1 MSTLVTPSAKAHER
15 VTGRWVQ
22 DIEVENGKDRF
33 VYYAKMIVGTPIPW
47 MLSALVVL
55 TFFSRAGSEIA
66 AWICAILTF
75 VYIIAD
81 RIGRT
86 KEFRFFRVGSDFF
99 LFGFL
104 LVSVISASSS
114 ASGEDSLA
122 TLGDARWILL
132 MYGLAYCWEL
142 FPGLNRIFFL
152 MLGSAAALATYALWQ
167 HFTGLDPIRQI
178 VLANAPTQSHPYFI
192 PTGFFSSAETLGTVL
207 AVVLPLPAAAFLLA
221 DRKDDW
227 HERYIPLGLVVLL
240 SLAVFWT
247 YRPGLWIAAVLGLVV
262 TLLQKGRSR
271 SKQWF
276 TLVTTLLGFFLVVLF
291 AMYSGNPGA
300 MLDSVEQNE
309 VVRATQQ
316 RAQIN
321 NEVALWQNST
331 WIGVGHAAVRSAQYD
346 STTGNVYFQLLA
358 QSGVFGVAFY
368 LLFILSFLLMTYRIY
383 AEIPESHYW
392 HRVLISGGLGA
403 QVAFHAAGLYWSTM
417 TEAITLNLFILLIS
431 ALSYV
436 SEHYSRGLVTDD
448 VSL

>member
-114 ASGEDSLA
+114 ASGADSLA

-167 HFTGLDPIRQI
+167 HFTGLDP
-178 VLANAPTQSHPYFI
+178 
-192 PTGFFSSAETLGTVL
+192 
-207 AVVLPLPAAAFLLA
+207 
-221 DRKDDW
+221 
-227 HERYIPLGLVVLL
+227 
-240 SLAVFWT
+240 
-247 YRPGLWIAAVLGLVV
+247 
-262 TLLQKGRSR
+262 
-271 SKQWF
+271 
-276 TLVTTLLGFFLVVLF
+276 
-291 AMYSGNPGA
+291 
-300 MLDSVEQNE
+300 
-309 VVRATQQ
+309 
-316 RAQIN
+316 
-321 NEVALWQNST
+321 
-331 WIGVGHAAVRSAQYD
+331 
-346 STTGNVYFQLLA
+346 
-358 QSGVFGVAFY
+358 
-368 LLFILSFLLMTYRIY
+368 
-383 AEIPESHYW
+383 
-392 HRVLISGGLGA
+392 
-403 QVAFHAAGLYWSTM
+403 
-417 TEAITLNLFILLIS
+417 
-431 ALSYV
+431 
-436 SEHYSRGLVTDD
+436 
-448 VSL
+448 